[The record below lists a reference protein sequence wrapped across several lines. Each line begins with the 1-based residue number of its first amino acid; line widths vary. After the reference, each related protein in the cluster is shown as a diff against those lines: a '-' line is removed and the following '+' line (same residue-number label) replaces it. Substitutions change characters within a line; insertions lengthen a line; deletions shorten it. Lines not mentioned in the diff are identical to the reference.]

1 MNTRLSGPE
10 RRQSILKES
19 QQLFA
24 EKGFHG
30 VSIDEIARAVN
41 VSPAILY
48 RHFDSKQALYD
59 AVLLELSSQRESYV
73 DAVVNSDANFEEVLI
88 GMTEVFI
95 HSIDENP
102 NLLRIEMQ
110 SMLDGNPATSEFFE
124 NRWKSFADYINY
136 SMNERLAYDIAD
148 REIKILS
155 ASLMF
160 QGMVR
165 EALLQKYLQPQDR
178 LVDVSLKELS
188 RELVTLFL
196 RAIGIHETRLA
207 QKDSHTFTP
216 PETKHSTS

>member
-1 MNTRLSGPE
+1 MSTRLSGPE

-19 QQLFA
+19 QRLFA

-30 VSIDEIARAVN
+30 VSIDEIARAVD

-48 RHFDSKQALYD
+48 RHFDSKQTLYD
-59 AVLLELSSQRESYV
+59 TVLQELSSQRESYV
-73 DAVVNSDANFEEVLI
+73 DTVIKNGADFEQVLI

-95 HSIDENP
+95 RSIDDNP

-110 SMLDGNPATSEFFE
+110 SLLDGNPATSEFFE
-124 NRWKSFADYINY
+124 NRWKSFTDYINF
-136 SMNERLAYDIAD
+136 SMNERLAYDISN
-148 REIKILS
+148 REITILS

-178 LVDVSLKELS
+178 LVDISLNDLS
-188 RELVTLFL
+188 RELVSLFL
-196 RAIGIHETRLA
+196 TAIGIRPSQLG
-207 QKDSHTFTP
+207 
-216 PETKHSTS
+216 

>member
-1 MNTRLSGPE
+1 MSTRLPGPE
-10 RRQSILKES
+10 RRLLILKES
-19 QQLFA
+19 QRLFA

-48 RHFDSKQALYD
+48 RHFESKQALYD
-59 AVLLELSSQRESYV
+59 AVLRELSSQRESYV
-73 DAVVNSDANFEEVLI
+73 EAVINSGAGFEEVLI
-88 GMTEVFI
+88 SMTEVFI

-110 SMLDGNPATSEFFE
+110 SLLDGNPATSEFFE
-124 NRWKSFADYINY
+124 NRWKSFNDYINF
-136 SMNERLAYDIAD
+136 SLNELLAYDIDD
-148 REIKILS
+148 REIKILT

-178 LVDVSLKELS
+178 LIDVSLNELS
-188 RELVTLFL
+188 RELVTLFV
-196 RAIGIHETRLA
+196 RAVGIDRPRAAET
-207 QKDSHTFTP
+207 
-216 PETKHSTS
+216 E

>member
-1 MNTRLSGPE
+1 MSTRLPGPE
-10 RRQSILKES
+10 RRLLILKES
-19 QQLFA
+19 QRLFA

-48 RHFDSKQALYD
+48 RHFESKQALYD
-59 AVLLELSSQRESYV
+59 AVLRELSSQRESYV
-73 DAVVNSDANFEEVLI
+73 EAVINSGAGFEEVLVS
-88 GMTEVFI
+88 MTEVFI

-110 SMLDGNPATSEFFE
+110 SLLDGNPANSEFFE
-124 NRWKSFADYINY
+124 NRWKSFTDYINF
-136 SMNERLAYDIAD
+136 SLNELLSYDIED
-148 REIKILS
+148 REIKILT

-178 LVDVSLKELS
+178 LIDVSLNELS
-188 RELVTLFL
+188 RELVTLFV
-196 RAIGIHETRLA
+196 RAVGIDRPRPADNTA
-207 QKDSHTFTP
+207 VFS
-216 PETKHSTS
+216 

>member
-1 MNTRLSGPE
+1 MSTRLSGPE
-10 RRQSILKES
+10 RRQSILKEA

-24 EKGFHG
+24 EQGFHG
-30 VSIDEIARAVN
+30 VSIDEIARAVD

-48 RHFDSKQALYD
+48 RHFASKQALYD
-59 AVLLELSSQRESYV
+59 AMLEELSSQRESYV
-73 DAVVNSDANFEEVLI
+73 DAVVNSDANFEEILI
-88 GMTEVFI
+88 GMTEVFLR
-95 HSIDENP
+95 SIDENP

-110 SMLDGNPATSEFFE
+110 SLLDGNPATSEFFE
-124 NRWKSFADYINY
+124 NRWKSFADYINF
-136 SMNERLAYDIAD
+136 SLNERLAYDIDD

-178 LVDVSLKELS
+178 LVDISLNELS

-196 RAIGIHETRLA
+196 RAIGIQDSTLA
-207 QKDSHTFTP
+207 QK
-216 PETKHSTS
+216 

>member
-1 MNTRLSGPE
+1 MSTRLSGPE
-10 RRQSILKES
+10 RRQSILKEA

-24 EKGFHG
+24 QKGFHG

-41 VSPAILY
+41 VSPSILY
-48 RHFDSKQALYD
+48 RHFTSKQSLYD

-95 HSIDENP
+95 RSIDENP

-110 SMLDGNPATSEFFE
+110 SLLDGNPASSEFFE
-124 NRWKSFADYINY
+124 NRWKSFADYINF
-136 SMNERLAYDIAD
+136 SMNERLAYDLD
-148 REIKILS
+148 NREIIILS

-160 QGMVR
+160 QGIVR

-178 LVDVSLKELS
+178 LVDISLKELS

-196 RAIGIHETRLA
+196 RAIGIQEPPLT
-207 QKDSHTFTP
+207 QK
-216 PETKHSTS
+216 

>member
-1 MNTRLSGPE
+1 MSTRLPGPE
-10 RRQSILKES
+10 RRLLILKES
-19 QQLFA
+19 QRLFA

-48 RHFDSKQALYD
+48 RHFESKQALYD
-59 AVLLELSSQRESYV
+59 AVLRELSSQRESYV
-73 DAVVNSDANFEEVLI
+73 EAVINSGAGFEEVLI
-88 GMTEVFI
+88 SMTEVFI

-110 SMLDGNPATSEFFE
+110 SLLDGNSATSEFFE
-124 NRWKSFADYINY
+124 NRWKSFNDYINF
-136 SMNERLAYDIAD
+136 SLNELLAYDIDD
-148 REIKILS
+148 REIKILT

-178 LVDVSLKELS
+178 LIDVSLNELS
-188 RELVTLFL
+188 RELVTLFV
-196 RAIGIHETRLA
+196 RAVGIDRPRAAET
-207 QKDSHTFTP
+207 D
-216 PETKHSTS
+216 

>member
-1 MNTRLSGPE
+1 MSTRLPGPE
-10 RRQSILKES
+10 RRLLILKES
-19 QQLFA
+19 QRLFA

-59 AVLLELSSQRESYV
+59 AVLAELSSQRESYV
-73 DAVVNSDANFEEVLI
+73 EAVINSGANFEEVLI
-88 GMTEVFI
+88 SMTEVFI
-95 HSIDENP
+95 RSIDENP

-110 SMLDGNPATSEFFE
+110 SLLNGNPATSEFFE
-124 NRWKSFADYINY
+124 NRWKSFTDYINF
-136 SMNERLAYDIAD
+136 SLNELLAYDIED
-148 REIKILS
+148 REIKILT

-178 LVDVSLKELS
+178 LIDVSLSELS
-188 RELVTLFL
+188 RELVKLFV
-196 RAIGIHETRLA
+196 RAVGIYRSRPGKTEQA
-207 QKDSHTFTP
+207 
-216 PETKHSTS
+216 

>member
-10 RRQSILKES
+10 RRQSILKEA
-19 QQLFA
+19 QRLFA
-24 EKGFHG
+24 DKGFHG
-30 VSIDEIARAVN
+30 VSIDEIARAVH

-48 RHFDSKQALYD
+48 RHFASKQALYD
-59 AVLLELSSQRESYV
+59 AVLQELSSQRESYV
-73 DAVVNSDANFEEVLI
+73 DAVVNSNANFEEVLI

-95 HSIDENP
+95 RSIDENP

-110 SMLDGNPATSEFFE
+110 SLLDGNPATSEFFE

-136 SMNERLAYDIAD
+136 SMNERLSYDIAD

-178 LVDVSLKELS
+178 LIDISLSELS

-207 QKDSHTFTP
+207 QKIHTDAQQS
-216 PETKHSTS
+216 KSKLSTS

>member
-1 MNTRLSGPE
+1 MSTRLSGPE

-19 QQLFA
+19 QRLFA

-30 VSIDEIARAVN
+30 VSIDEIARAVD

-48 RHFDSKQALYD
+48 RHFTSKQALYD

-73 DAVVNSDANFEEVLI
+73 DAVVNSDADFEEVLI
-88 GMTEVFI
+88 SMTQVFI
-95 HSIDENP
+95 RSIDANP

-110 SMLDGNPATSEFFE
+110 SLLDGNPATSEFFE
-124 NRWKSFADYINY
+124 NRWKSFADYINF
-136 SMNERLAYDIAD
+136 SMNERLAYDLAN
-148 REIKILS
+148 REITILS

-178 LVDVSLKELS
+178 LVDISLEELS

-196 RAIGIHETRLA
+196 RAIGIQQSQLS
-207 QKDSHTFTP
+207 QK
-216 PETKHSTS
+216 

>member
-1 MNTRLSGPE
+1 MSTRLSGPE

-19 QQLFA
+19 QRLFA

-30 VSIDEIARAVN
+30 VSIDEIARAVD

-48 RHFDSKQALYD
+48 RHFSSKQALYD

-95 HSIDENP
+95 RSIDTNP

-110 SMLDGNPATSEFFE
+110 SLLDGNPATSEFFE
-124 NRWKSFADYINY
+124 NRWKSFSDYINF
-136 SMNERLAYDIAD
+136 SMNERLSYDLAN
-148 REIKILS
+148 REITILS

-178 LVDVSLKELS
+178 LVDISLEELS

-196 RAIGIHETRLA
+196 RAIGLQQTQLSQKETG
-207 QKDSHTFTP
+207 DSAL
-216 PETKHSTS
+216 PETIISPS

>member
-1 MNTRLSGPE
+1 MNTRLPGPE
-10 RRQSILKES
+10 RRQSILKEA

-59 AVLLELSSQRESYV
+59 AVLHELSSQRESYV
-73 DAVVNSDANFEEVLI
+73 DAVVNSNATFEEVLI
-88 GMTEVFI
+88 GMTKVFI
-95 HSIDENP
+95 HSIDDNP

-110 SMLDGNPATSEFFE
+110 SMLNGDPATTEFFE
-124 NRWKSFADYINY
+124 NRWKSFTDFINFGL
-136 SMNERLAYDIAD
+136 NERLAYNVAD
-148 REIKILS
+148 REITILS

-178 LVDVSLKELS
+178 LVDISLDELT
-188 RELVTLFL
+188 RELVSLFL
-196 RAIGIHETRLA
+196 RAIDIHAFELA
-207 QKDSHTFTP
+207 PKDP
-216 PETKHSTS
+216 NQIKAKHSAN

>member
-1 MNTRLSGPE
+1 MSTRLSGPE
-10 RRQSILKES
+10 RRQSILKEA

-48 RHFDSKQALYD
+48 RHFESKQALYD
-59 AVLLELSSQRESYV
+59 AVLHELSSQRESYV
-73 DAVVNSDANFEEVLI
+73 EAVVNTDANFEEVLI

-95 HSIDENP
+95 RSIDKNP

-110 SMLDGNPATSEFFE
+110 SLLNGDPATSEFFE
-124 NRWKSFADYINY
+124 NRWKSFADYINF
-136 SMNERLAYDIAD
+136 SLNERLAYDIDD

-165 EALLQKYLQPQDR
+165 EALLQKYLQPTDR
-178 LVDVSLKELS
+178 LVDISLSELS
-188 RELVTLFL
+188 RELVMLFL
-196 RAIGIHETRLA
+196 KAIGVNDAALA
-207 QKDSHTFTP
+207 NKEASNSGNSQ
-216 PETKHSTS
+216 TSQTIS

>member
-10 RRQSILKES
+10 RRQLILKES
-19 QQLFA
+19 QRLFA

-30 VSIDEIARAVN
+30 VSIDEIARAVD

-48 RHFDSKQALYD
+48 RHFTSKQALYD

-73 DAVVNSDANFEEVLI
+73 DAVVKGEATFEEVLI

-95 HSIDENP
+95 QSIDENP

-110 SMLDGNPATSEFFE
+110 SLLNGNPATSEFFE
-124 NRWKSFADYINY
+124 NRWKSFTDYINF
-136 SMNERLAYDIAD
+136 SMNERLAYDLPD
-148 REIKILS
+148 REITILS

-178 LVDVSLKELS
+178 LIDISLKELS
-188 RELVTLFL
+188 HELVTLFL
-196 RAIGIHETRLA
+196 RAIGIH
-207 QKDSHTFTP
+207 K
-216 PETKHSTS
+216 

>member
-1 MNTRLSGPE
+1 MSTRLSGPE

-30 VSIDEIARAVN
+30 VSIDEIARAVD

-59 AVLLELSSQRESYV
+59 AVLQELSSQRESYV

-95 HSIDENP
+95 RSIDENP

-110 SMLDGNPATSEFFE
+110 SLLNGDPASNEFFE
-124 NRWKSFADYINY
+124 NRWKSFTDYINF
-136 SMNERLAYDIAD
+136 SMNERLAYDIAN
-148 REIKILS
+148 REITILS

-165 EALLQKYLQPQDR
+165 EALLQKYLQPKDR
-178 LVDVSLKELS
+178 LVDISLSELS

-196 RAIGIHETRLA
+196 RAIGIHNSQLA
-207 QKDSHTFTP
+207 QKEP
-216 PETKHSTS
+216 

>member
-10 RRQSILKES
+10 RRQSILKAS

-24 EKGFHG
+24 DKGFHG

-59 AVLLELSSQRESYV
+59 TVLQELSSQRESYV
-73 DAVVNSDANFEEVLI
+73 DMVVNSDANFEEVLT

-95 HSIDENP
+95 RSIDENP

-110 SMLDGNPATSEFFE
+110 SLLNGDPASSEFFE
-124 NRWKSFADYINY
+124 NRWKSFADYINF
-136 SMNERLAYDIAD
+136 SLNERLGYDVAD

-165 EALLQKYLQPQDR
+165 EALLQKYLQPKDR
-178 LVDVSLKELS
+178 LVDVSLNELS
-188 RELVTLFL
+188 HELVTLFL
-196 RAIGIHETRLA
+196 KAVGIHDSQIS
-207 QKDSHTFTP
+207 QKAP
-216 PETKHSTS
+216 

>member
-1 MNTRLSGPE
+1 MSTRLSGPE
-10 RRQSILKES
+10 RRQSILKEA

-48 RHFDSKQALYD
+48 RHFTSKQALYD
-59 AVLLELSSQRESYV
+59 AVLHELSSQRESYV

-95 HSIDENP
+95 RSIDKNP

-110 SMLDGNPATSEFFE
+110 SLLNGDPATTEFFE
-124 NRWKSFADYINY
+124 NRWKSFADYINF
-136 SMNERLAYDIAD
+136 SLNERLAYDIDD

-165 EALLQKYLQPQDR
+165 EALLQKYLQPTDR
-178 LVDVSLKELS
+178 VVDITLNELS
-188 RELVTLFL
+188 RQLVTLYL
-196 RAIGIHETRLA
+196 RAIGIHDSNNG
-207 QKDSHTFTP
+207 QKDSTNAN
-216 PETKHSTS
+216 HSGTIHATS

>member
-1 MNTRLSGPE
+1 MSTRLSGPE

-30 VSIDEIARAVN
+30 VSIDEIARAVD

-59 AVLLELSSQRESYV
+59 AVLQELSSQRESYV

-95 HSIDENP
+95 RSIDENP

-110 SMLDGNPATSEFFE
+110 SLLNGDPASNEFFE
-124 NRWKSFADYINY
+124 NRWKSFTDYINF
-136 SMNERLAYDIAD
+136 SMNERLAYDIAN
-148 REIKILS
+148 REITILS

-165 EALLQKYLQPQDR
+165 EALLQKYLQPKDR
-178 LVDVSLKELS
+178 LVDISLSELS

-196 RAIGIHETRLA
+196 RAIGIHNSQLA
-207 QKDSHTFTP
+207 QKEPWSKTTLFY
-216 PETKHSTS
+216 KLTSL

>member
-1 MNTRLSGPE
+1 MSTRLPGPE
-10 RRQSILKES
+10 RRLLILKES
-19 QQLFA
+19 QHLFA

-59 AVLLELSSQRESYV
+59 AVLAELSSQRESYV
-73 DAVVNSDANFEEVLI
+73 EAVINSGANFEEVLVS
-88 GMTEVFI
+88 MTEVFI

-110 SMLDGNPATSEFFE
+110 SLLNGNPATSEFFE
-124 NRWKSFADYINY
+124 NRWKSFTDYINF
-136 SMNERLAYDIAD
+136 SLNELLAYDIDD
-148 REIKILS
+148 REIKILT

-178 LVDVSLKELS
+178 LIDVSLNELS
-188 RELVTLFL
+188 RELVTLFV
-196 RAIGIHETRLA
+196 RAVGIDRPRPAETV
-207 QKDSHTFTP
+207 
-216 PETKHSTS
+216 

>member
-1 MNTRLSGPE
+1 MSTRLPGPE
-10 RRQSILKES
+10 RRLLILKES
-19 QQLFA
+19 QRLFA

-48 RHFDSKQALYD
+48 RHFESKQALYD
-59 AVLLELSSQRESYV
+59 AVLRELSSQRESYV
-73 DAVVNSDANFEEVLI
+73 EAVINSGAGFEEVLVS
-88 GMTEVFI
+88 MTEVFI

-110 SMLDGNPATSEFFE
+110 SLVDGNPATSEFFE
-124 NRWKSFADYINY
+124 NRWKSFTDYINF
-136 SMNERLAYDIAD
+136 SLNELLPYDIED
-148 REIKILS
+148 REIKILT

-178 LVDVSLKELS
+178 LIDVSLTELS
-188 RELVTLFL
+188 RELVMLFV
-196 RAIGIHETRLA
+196 RAVGIDRPRAAET
-207 QKDSHTFTP
+207 
-216 PETKHSTS
+216 E

>member
-1 MNTRLSGPE
+1 MSTRLPGPE
-10 RRQSILKES
+10 RRLLILKES
-19 QQLFA
+19 QRLFA

-48 RHFDSKQALYD
+48 RHFESKQALYD
-59 AVLLELSSQRESYV
+59 AVLRELSSQRESYV
-73 DAVVNSDANFEEVLI
+73 EAVINSGASFEEVLVS
-88 GMTEVFI
+88 MTEVFI

-110 SMLDGNPATSEFFE
+110 SLLNGNPATSEFFE
-124 NRWKSFADYINY
+124 NRWKSFTDYINF
-136 SMNERLAYDIAD
+136 SLNELLPYDIED
-148 REIKILS
+148 REIKILT

-178 LVDVSLKELS
+178 LIDVSLNELS
-188 RELVTLFL
+188 RELVTLFV
-196 RAIGIHETRLA
+196 RAVGIDRPRPADNTA
-207 QKDSHTFTP
+207 VFS
-216 PETKHSTS
+216 

>member
-1 MNTRLSGPE
+1 MSTRLSGPE
-10 RRQSILKES
+10 RRQSILKEA

-30 VSIDEIARAVN
+30 VSIDEIARAVD

-48 RHFDSKQALYD
+48 RHFESKQALYD
-59 AVLLELSSQRESYV
+59 AVLQELSSQRESYV
-73 DAVVNSDANFEEVLI
+73 DAVVNSGANFEEVLI

-95 HSIDENP
+95 RSIDENP

-110 SMLDGNPATSEFFE
+110 SLLNGDPATSEFFE
-124 NRWKSFADYINY
+124 NRWKSFADYINF
-136 SMNERLAYDIAD
+136 SLNERLAYDIAD

-178 LVDVSLKELS
+178 LVDISLTELS

-196 RAIGIHETRLA
+196 RAIGIHDSSLA
-207 QKDSHTFTP
+207 QK
-216 PETKHSTS
+216 ETARPDQTDTTRSIS

>member
-1 MNTRLSGPE
+1 MSTRLSGPE
-10 RRQSILKES
+10 RRQSILRES
-19 QQLFA
+19 QRLFA
-24 EKGFHG
+24 EKSFHG
-30 VSIDEIARAVN
+30 VSIDEIARAVD

-48 RHFDSKQALYD
+48 RHFTSKQALYD

-88 GMTEVFI
+88 SMTEVFI
-95 HSIDENP
+95 RSIDENP

-110 SMLDGNPATSEFFE
+110 SLLDGNPATSEFFE

-136 SMNERLAYDIAD
+136 SMNERLAYDLAN
-148 REIKILS
+148 REITILS

-178 LVDVSLKELS
+178 LVDISLEELS

-196 RAIGIHETRLA
+196 RAIGIQQSQLS
-207 QKDSHTFTP
+207 QKES
-216 PETKHSTS
+216 SNLTSAESIRPGS

>member
-1 MNTRLSGPE
+1 MSTRLSGPE
-10 RRQSILKES
+10 RRLSILKES
-19 QQLFA
+19 QRLFA

-30 VSIDEIARAVN
+30 VSIDEIARAVD

-48 RHFDSKQALYD
+48 RHFTSKKTLYD

-73 DAVVNSDANFEEVLI
+73 DAVVNGEATFEEVLI

-110 SMLDGNPATSEFFE
+110 SLLDGNPASSEFFE
-124 NRWKSFADYINY
+124 NRWKSFADYINF
-136 SMNERLAYDIAD
+136 SMNERLAYELAD
-148 REIKILS
+148 REITILS

-178 LVDVSLKELS
+178 LVDISLKELS
-188 RELVTLFL
+188 RELVSLFL
-196 RAIGIHETRLA
+196 RAIGIHDTQLA
-207 QKDSHTFTP
+207 QKDSTSSSQS
-216 PETKHSTS
+216 KSMRSTS